1 MTEDL
6 SEVAKKL
13 RKNQTGAEKELWS
26 ELRREQL
33 KGIKF
38 RRQQPIGGYI
48 VDFVTFE
55 LNLVIE
61 VDGGQ
66 HHENKEDEV
75 RDEWLEDEG
84 FTVLRFWNNEVLDN
98 IKGVL
103 KEIRGK
109 IDSLE

>member
-1 MTEDL
+1 MAKDL
-6 SEVAKKL
+6 NKVAKKL
-13 RKNQTGAEKELWS
+13 RKNQTEAEKKLWS

-98 IKGVL
+98 IDGVL

>member
-1 MTEDL
+1 MTKDL
-6 SEVAKKL
+6 NKVAKKL
-13 RKNQTGAEKELWS
+13 RKNQTEAEKELWS

-98 IKGVL
+98 IDGVL

>member
-1 MTEDL
+1 MTKDL
-6 SEVAKKL
+6 NKVAKKL
-13 RKNQTGAEKELWS
+13 RKNQTEAEKELWS

-66 HHENKEDEV
+66 HHENKEDED

-98 IKGVL
+98 IDGVL

>member
-1 MTEDL
+1 MAKDL
-6 SEVAKKL
+6 NKVAKKL
-13 RKNQTGAEKELWS
+13 RKNQTEAEKELWS

-98 IKGVL
+98 IDGVL

>member
-1 MTEDL
+1 MTKDL
-6 SEVAKKL
+6 NKVAKKL
-13 RKNQTGAEKELWS
+13 RKNQTEAEKELWS